1 MPLTGEEIQQLGEQG
16 SQRAKRWLEST
27 CRAEVKWNNPDLGKS
42 KLQYRK
48 AGADS
53 ASTAQ
58 EDYFSFDLGGT
69 LLGGSAESELFLAEC
84 KKYANANDQGTHYR
98 KFLAQCYRVQDE
110 YGQFCD
116 HFMWI
121 TWAPFLVNTWE
132 SLLTPAYVKTAI
144 VETDALK
151 YIALGNADYDDEI
164 GKLVAHKTLIV
175 VLADK
180 QEIALSLHGSEL
192 MHVRKA
198 LLEIRAA
205 S

>member
-48 AGADS
+48 AGAAPDS
-53 ASTAQ
+53 DAQ
-58 EDYFSFDLGGT
+58 GDFFSFDLGGT
-69 LLGGSAESELFLAEC
+69 LLGGSADSEVFLAES

-98 KFLAQCYRVQDE
+98 KFVAQCYRVEDE
-110 YGQFCD
+110 FGHFCD
-116 HFMWI
+116 HYLWI
-121 TWAPFLVNTWE
+121 TWAPFLVTNWE
-132 SLLTPAYVKTAI
+132 SLLTPEYVKTSI
-144 VETDALK
+144 TENELPK
-151 YIALGNADYDDEI
+151 YIALGDAAYDDQVGESVAA
-164 GKLVAHKTLIV
+164 KLMIV

-180 QEIALSLHGSEL
+180 QEVALSLHGNEL
-192 MHVRKA
+192 LHVRKA
-198 LLEIRAA
+198 LLELRAA